1 MSRFAKQRRLKWYLF
16 AMILSDISWIKYT
29 NKAKTQT
36 EGSPLTVASRLRILS
51 STVDPKLGNTLWKMC
66 VGICAYTRC
75 PRMNRFKTEYSD
87 RLTSDHTMNV
97 QSSRACSEIFYI
109 LEWFFKLKFDIIM
122 STGFHFVKT

>member
-16 AMILSDISWIKYT
+16 AIILSDISWIKYT
-29 NKAKTQT
+29 NKTKTHKPRDHHSLSHLDY
-36 EGSPLTVASRLRILS
+36 EYYRVPSIPSSEILFG
-51 STVDPKLGNTLWKMC
+51 KC

-87 RLTSDHTMNV
+87 RLTADHSMDV
-97 QSSRACSEIFYI
+97 RSSRACSGIFYI

-122 STGFHFVKT
+122 STGFHFVKI